1 MNSLKDQVEAI
12 LFASGR
18 KMKVEEIS
26 KLCRVRDIEQ
36 IKAALKELQQKYE
49 AENSSL
55 VLVGE
60 NDIWNLTVRE
70 RYLPIVQK
78 IVSETELP
86 KSVIETLAVIAWKS
100 PVLQSEIIRV
110 RTNKAYDH
118 IHQLEDLGFITAKKH
133 GRTKEIKLGD
143 NFYKYFDVQGEKAVK
158 DAFNQVKGD
167 QIKALEE
174 KKRLEKDAKKKAEQA
189 AEQAGTLQKPSSEQV
204 KELVLQAKKELEA
217 ETAKE
222 TEQQKS
228 QEMQQE
234 PTEANPEPEALGPE
248 PEAAE
253 PEPKEKT
260 PEEQKEQPSQ

>member
-26 KLCRVRDIEQ
+26 KLCKVRDLEQ
-36 IKAALKELQQKYE
+36 IKLALKELQQKYDG
-49 AENSSL
+49 ENTSL

-70 RYLPIVQK
+70 RYLPLVQK

-100 PVLQSEIIRV
+100 PILQSEIIGI

-118 IHQLEDLGFITAKKH
+118 IHQLIDLGFITAKKH
-133 GRTKEIKLGD
+133 GRTKELKLGD
-143 NFYKYFDVQGEKAVK
+143 NFYKYFDVQGDKAVK

-174 KKRLEKDAKKKAEQA
+174 KKRQEKDAKKKAEQA
-189 AEQAGTLQKPSSEQV
+189 AEQTGTPQKPSSEQV
-204 KELVLQAKKELEA
+204 KELVLQAKKEI
-217 ETAKE
+217 ETEKAKE
-222 TEQQKS
+222 QKPEQEEAQEKPQESTQPELKS
-228 QEMQQE
+228 E
-234 PTEANPEPEALGPE
+234 EPESE
-248 PEAAE
+248 ESE
-253 PEPKEKT
+253 